1 MGKLHKSLTYTLWA
15 VFLFLLFQ
23 FVYYFHYYKDLP
35 RLKKEIAH
43 MRIEVQ
49 ETEAKISELKQKLKQ
64 KQINVKGE
72 EYARAVY
79 MMHKKDEKLYK
90 FLDI

>member
-1 MGKLHKSLTYTLWA
+1 
-15 VFLFLLFQ
+15 
-23 FVYYFHYYKDLP
+23 
-35 RLKKEIAH
+35 